1 MYGGKVIVKAEFQVP
16 YCLLKYK
23 FLLEEYRKKSPVAS
37 PSLYHVGLEITV
49 EPPCATTSHKQ
60 PPIQNTKIFPV
71 TQALQFEPL
80 VNDHLLQATAT
91 TFWA

>member
-23 FLLEEYRKKSPVAS
+23 FLLEEYRKKSPLAS

-49 EPPCATTSHKQ
+49 EPPCATTSRKRP
-60 PPIQNTKIFPV
+60 PPI
-71 TQALQFEPL
+71 
-80 VNDHLLQATAT
+80 NDRQSKTPKFSQSLKPYSSNL
-91 TFWA
+91 